1 MSITKHLSNI
11 GQYITFLLLLFIGN
25 ADAQI
30 LIDSVIAVVSGQ
42 AITQSELINEFRI
55 EVITDKPLTREPT
68 AAEKQE
74 YLDRIIDRRFVLHA
88 AEKLGITA
96 DNYKEQVAKQ
106 IAEMQAKFPSDA
118 AFHRVLQEQELEIEA
133 LEKWVSDHLIYD
145 AYFRRNFVNKVDSR
159 YIDIDTLA
167 PKYFEENKAQF
178 VAPAT
183 VTFRSILVTV
193 SSKSSAKEKQV
204 AKRLAEQINGRLQQ
218 GETFE
223 KVKQSYKTDTSISFN
238 LLTLTTGMEL
248 GEIVAQLKP
257 AERKGPLPVPEGYR
271 IVELVKKTSAR
282 QKQYSEVKGEIAKL
296 IQHNKAETEFKKWL
310 ARQKAK
316 EPWYIPENA
325 LKQVTQ
331 IKIQLAK

>member
-1 MSITKHLSNI
+1 MSIPKHLSNI
-11 GQYITFLLLLFIGN
+11 GQYIVFLLLLFVGN
-25 ADAQI
+25 VDAQI
-30 LIDSVIAVVSGQ
+30 LIDSVIAIVNGQ

-55 EVITDKPLTREPT
+55 EIITDKPLTREPT

-96 DNYKEQVAKQ
+96 DDYKKQVAKQ
-106 IAEMQAKFPSDA
+106 IAEMQAKFPSDV
-118 AFHRVLQEQELEIEA
+118 AFRNVMLEQELEIEA
-133 LEKWVSDHLIYD
+133 LEKWMSDRLIYD

-159 YIDIDTLA
+159 YIDTLA

-178 VAPAT
+178 IAPAT
-183 VTFRSILVTV
+183 VTFRSVLIAVP
-193 SSKSSAKEKQV
+193 SESSAKEQQAAKQ
-204 AKRLAEQINGRLQQ
+204 LAEQINGRLQQ

-238 LLTLTTGMEL
+238 LLTLTTGTAL

-271 IVELVKKTSAR
+271 IVELVKKTPAR

-296 IQHNKAETEFKKWL
+296 IQRNKAETEFKKWL

-316 EPWYIPENA
+316 EPWYIPEDA
-325 LKQVTQ
+325 LKRVTQ
-331 IKIQLAK
+331 IKIQLTK

>member
-1 MSITKHLSNI
+1 
-11 GQYITFLLLLFIGN
+11 
-25 ADAQI
+25 
-30 LIDSVIAVVSGQ
+30 VIAVVSGQ

-96 DNYKEQVAKQ
+96 DDYKEQVAKQ
-106 IAEMQAKFPSDA
+106 IAEVRAKFPSDA

-145 AYFRRNFVNKVDSR
+145 AYFKRNFVNKVDSR
-159 YIDIDTLA
+159 YIDTLA

-178 VAPAT
+178 IAPAT
-183 VTFRSILVTV
+183 VTFRSILVTAP
-193 SSKSSAKEKQV
+193 SESSAKEKQV

-238 LLTLTTGMEL
+238 LLTLTTRTAL

-257 AERKGPLPVPEGYR
+257 PERKGPLPVPEGYR
-271 IVELVKKTSAR
+271 IVELVKKTPAR

-310 ARQKAK
+310 ARQKTK
-316 EPWYIPENA
+316 EPWYIPEDA
-325 LKQVTQ
+325 LKRVTR

>member
-1 MSITKHLSNI
+1 MSIPKHLSNI
-11 GQYITFLLLLFIGN
+11 GQYITFLLLLFVGN
-25 ADAQI
+25 VDAQI
-30 LIDSVIAVVSGQ
+30 LIDSVTAVVNGQ
-42 AITQSELINEFRI
+42 AITQSEIINEFRI
-55 EVITDKPLTREPT
+55 EAITDKPLTREPT

-96 DNYKEQVAKQ
+96 DDYKEQVAKQ
-106 IAEMQAKFPSDA
+106 IAEVRAKFPSDA

-133 LEKWVSDHLIYD
+133 LEKWVSDRLIYD
-145 AYFRRNFVNKVDSR
+145 AYFKRNFVNKVDSR
-159 YIDIDTLA
+159 YIDTLA

-178 VAPAT
+178 IAPAT
-183 VTFRSILVTV
+183 VTFRSILVTAP
-193 SSKSSAKEKQV
+193 SESSAKEKQV

-238 LLTLTTGMEL
+238 LLTLTTETAL

-257 AERKGPLPVPEGYR
+257 TERKGPLPVPEGYR
-271 IVELVKKTSAR
+271 IVELVKKTPAR

-316 EPWYIPENA
+316 EPWYIPEDA
-325 LKQVTQ
+325 LKRVTQ
-331 IKIQLAK
+331 IKIQLTK

>member
-1 MSITKHLSNI
+1 MSIPKHLSNI
-11 GQYITFLLLLFIGN
+11 GQYIVFLLLLFVGN
-25 ADAQI
+25 VDAQI
-30 LIDSVIAVVSGQ
+30 LIDSVIAIVNGQ

-55 EVITDKPLTREPT
+55 EIITDKPLTREPT

-96 DNYKEQVAKQ
+96 DDYKKQVAKQ
-106 IAEMQAKFPSDA
+106 IAEMQAKFPSDV
-118 AFHRVLQEQELEIEA
+118 AFRNVMLEQELEIEA
-133 LEKWVSDHLIYD
+133 LEKWMSDRLIYD
-145 AYFRRNFVNKVDSR
+145 TYFRRNFVNKVDSR
-159 YIDIDTLA
+159 YIDTLA

-178 VAPAT
+178 IAPAT
-183 VTFRSILVTV
+183 VTFRSVLIAVP
-193 SSKSSAKEKQV
+193 SESSAKEQQV

-238 LLTLTTGMEL
+238 LLTLTTGTAL

-271 IVELVKKTSAR
+271 IVELVKKTPAR

-296 IQHNKAETEFKKWL
+296 IQRNKAETEFKKWL

-316 EPWYIPENA
+316 EPWYIPEDA
-325 LKQVTQ
+325 LKRVTQ
-331 IKIQLAK
+331 IKIQLTK

>member
-25 ADAQI
+25 VDAQI
-30 LIDSVIAVVSGQ
+30 LIDSVIAVVNGQ

-55 EVITDKPLTREPT
+55 ETITDKPLMREPT

-74 YLDRIIDRRFVLHA
+74 YLDRIIDRKFVLHA
-88 AEKLGITA
+88 AEKLGITT
-96 DNYKEQVAKQ
+96 DDYKEQVTKQ
-106 IAEMQAKFPSDA
+106 ITEMQAKFPSDV
-118 AFHRVLQEQELEIEA
+118 AFRNVMLEQELEIEA

-159 YIDIDTLA
+159 YIDTLA

-271 IVELVKKTSAR
+271 IVELVKKTPAR

-316 EPWYIPENA
+316 EPWYIPEDA
-325 LKQVTQ
+325 LKRVTQ
-331 IKIQLAK
+331 IKIQLTK

>member
-1 MSITKHLSNI
+1 MSITKRLSNI
-11 GQYITFLLLLFIGN
+11 GQYIAFLLLLFVGN
-25 ADAQI
+25 VDAQI
-30 LIDSVIAVVSGQ
+30 LIDSVIAVVNGQ
-42 AITQSELINEFRI
+42 AITQSEFINEFRI

-96 DNYKEQVAKQ
+96 DDYKEQVAKQ
-106 IAEMQAKFPSDA
+106 IAEMQAKFPSDVV
-118 AFHRVLQEQELEIEA
+118 FRNVMQEQELEIEA

-159 YIDIDTLA
+159 YIDTLA

-178 VAPAT
+178 IAPAT
-183 VTFRSILVTV
+183 VTFRSVLIAVP
-193 SSKSSAKEKQV
+193 SESSAKEQQAAKQ
-204 AKRLAEQINGRLQQ
+204 LAEQINGRLQQ

-223 KVKQSYKTDTSISFN
+223 KVMQSYKTDTSISFN
-238 LLTLTTGMEL
+238 LLTLTIGTAL

-271 IVELVKKTSAR
+271 IVELVKKTPAR

-316 EPWYIPENA
+316 EPWYIPEDA
-325 LKQVTQ
+325 LKRVTQ
-331 IKIQLAK
+331 IKIQLTK

>member
-1 MSITKHLSNI
+1 MSITKRLSNI
-11 GQYITFLLLLFIGN
+11 GQYIAFLLLLFIGN
-25 ADAQI
+25 VDAQI
-30 LIDSVIAVVSGQ
+30 LIDSVIAVVNGQ

-55 EVITDKPLTREPT
+55 EVITDKTLTREPT
-68 AAEKQE
+68 VAEKQE

-96 DNYKEQVAKQ
+96 DDYKEKVTKQ
-106 IAEMQAKFPSDA
+106 IAEMQAKFPSDV
-118 AFHRVLQEQELEIEA
+118 AFRNVMQEQELEIEA
-133 LEKWVSDHLIYD
+133 LEKWVSDRLIYD

-159 YIDIDTLA
+159 YIDTLA

-178 VAPAT
+178 IAPAT

-193 SSKSSAKEKQV
+193 PSESSAKEKQV

-223 KVKQSYKTDTSISFN
+223 KVTQSYKTDTSISFN
-238 LLTLTTGMEL
+238 LLTFTTRTAL

-257 AERKGPLPVPEGYR
+257 TERKGPLPVPEGYR
-271 IVELVKKTSAR
+271 IVELVKKTPAR

-316 EPWYIPENA
+316 EPWYIPKDA
-325 LKQVTQ
+325 LKRVTQ
-331 IKIQLAK
+331 IKIQLTK

>member
-1 MSITKHLSNI
+1 MSITKRLSNI
-11 GQYITFLLLLFIGN
+11 GQYIAFLLLLFIGN
-25 ADAQI
+25 VDAQI
-30 LIDSVIAVVSGQ
+30 LIDSVIAVVNGQ

-55 EVITDKPLTREPT
+55 EAITDKTLTREPT
-68 AAEKQE
+68 VAEKQE
-74 YLDRIIDRRFVLHA
+74 YLDRIIDHRFVLHA

-96 DNYKEQVAKQ
+96 DDYKEKVTKQ
-106 IAEMQAKFPSDA
+106 IAEMQAKFPSDV
-118 AFHRVLQEQELEIEA
+118 AFRNVMQEQELEIEA
-133 LEKWVSDHLIYD
+133 LEKWVSDRLIYD

-159 YIDIDTLA
+159 YINTLA

-193 SSKSSAKEKQV
+193 PSESSAKEKQV

-223 KVKQSYKTDTSISFN
+223 KVTQSYKTDTSISFN
-238 LLTLTTGMEL
+238 LLTLTTRTAL

-257 AERKGPLPVPEGYR
+257 TERKGPLPVPEGYR
-271 IVELVKKTSAR
+271 IVELVKKTPAR

-316 EPWYIPENA
+316 EPWYIPKDA
-325 LKQVTQ
+325 LKRVTQ
-331 IKIQLAK
+331 IKIQLTK

>member
-11 GQYITFLLLLFIGN
+11 GQYITFLLLLFVVGN
-25 ADAQI
+25 VDAQI
-30 LIDSVIAVVSGQ
+30 LIDSVTAVVNGQ
-42 AITQSELINEFRI
+42 AITQSEIINEFRI
-55 EVITDKPLTREPT
+55 EAITDKPLTREPT

-96 DNYKEQVAKQ
+96 DDYKEQVAKQ
-106 IAEMQAKFPSDA
+106 IAEVRAKFPSDA

-145 AYFRRNFVNKVDSR
+145 AYFKRNFVNKVDSR
-159 YIDIDTLA
+159 YIDTLA

-193 SSKSSAKEKQV
+193 PSENSAKEKQV
-204 AKRLAEQINGRLQQ
+204 TKRLAEQINGRLQQ

-223 KVKQSYKTDTSISFN
+223 KVTQSYKTDTSISFN
-238 LLTLTTGMEL
+238 LLTLTTETAL

-257 AERKGPLPVPEGYR
+257 TERKGPLPVPEGYR
-271 IVELVKKTSAR
+271 IVELVKKTPAR

-316 EPWYIPENA
+316 KPWYIPEDT
-325 LKQVTQ
+325 LKRVTR
-331 IKIQLAK
+331 IKIQPTK